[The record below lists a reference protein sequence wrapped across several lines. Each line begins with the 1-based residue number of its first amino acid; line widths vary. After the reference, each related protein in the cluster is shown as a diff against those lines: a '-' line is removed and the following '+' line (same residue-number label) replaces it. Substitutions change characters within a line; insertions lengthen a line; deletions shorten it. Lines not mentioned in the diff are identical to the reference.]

1 MKMYHA
7 YHPSI
12 YSHHSRLTSP
22 KHDITPRIILWYALM
37 LYTVI
42 RHSYRNLGDLVW
54 AHEEAQQLLQGLAE
68 VVVRASSA
76 ARELAQ

>member
-1 MKMYHA
+1 MYHA

-22 KHDITPRIILWYALM
+22 KHDTAPRVVLWYALM

-42 RHSYRNLGDLVW
+42 RQSYRDLGDLVW
-54 AHEEAQQLLQGLAE
+54 AHEEARQLLQGLAE

-76 ARELAQ
+76 SCELTQ